1 MFSKGDILN
10 INDEQYTVI
19 YHKSSEVGKFE
30 MILWHGI
37 WEEEKP
43 GVWIERMLFKR
54 SAIKEYLE
62 MNPGIGS
69 GCRGRK
75 KECERY

>member
-1 MFSKGDILN
+1 MFSKGDILT

-30 MILWHGI
+30 MILRHGI

-43 GVWIERMLFKR
+43 DVWIKRMLFKR

-69 GCRGRK
+69 VFHGR
-75 KECERY
+75 ERK

>member
-1 MFSKGDILN
+1 MFSKGDILT

-30 MILWHGI
+30 MILLPGI

-43 GVWIERMLFKR
+43 GVWIKRMIFKR
-54 SAIKEYLE
+54 GVIKEYLE
-62 MNPGIGS
+62 INPDIGS
-69 GCRGRK
+69 GFSREG
-75 KECERY
+75 